1 MPLGVTGSYIT
12 GHQSAEVR
20 GRKKWSHIHSGFLKS
35 PAGILCAQKDD
46 HKVAGR
52 RALSRRDICH
62 MLRNGNVCDIFFA
75 QE

>member
-35 PAGILCAQKDD
+35 PAVSERLSAVLGAAEKDD
-46 HKVAGR
+46 PKVWGVLLQAD
-52 RALSRRDICH
+52 L
-62 MLRNGNVCDIFFA
+62 IFVTF
-75 QE
+75 